1 MHIAERILTAF
12 VVIIMAGLVL
22 VPTAQVIMRGV
33 FVLPFIGAE
42 EFTRFLLICLIFCAY
57 PLVVQNGEN
66 IVMGEFKAAMPARL
80 RGIVNL
86 SISILG
92 DHGHRLHRLCHRDQH
107 LAEPD
112 QRDADAWHPVLDLPW
127 RDPVRLRR
135 SSIRPPPSPAQAAA
149 GRHQHRGLTQHGV
162 RGRHRLPSPV
172 PARLPGGLRHP
183 AAVHRAMSLIEGLPL
198 GLLAQRI
205 TYALDSFPLVAV
217 PLFIFVGNL
226 MNLSGITDRIFR
238 FAYTLVGRIPGGLA
252 QVNVFGSLI
261 FSGMSGAALAD
272 IGGLG
277 RIEIDAMKKRGFDP
291 AFAGAVT
298 GASATLGPIFPP
310 SIPLIVYG
318 SVTSVSIVQ
327 LLVAGHHAGAG
338 LHRPADDDRVHRG
351 DRPQASAC
359 RAPAQRPREMA
370 RAFLPALPAI
380 VAPALMI
387 AGMTLGIFTPT
398 EAAAMTAVY
407 VILIS
412 AFIYRELTLAHL
424 WNSAVLT
431 ARSSSAILIIVAA
444 AALFG
449 WILAVEQVP
458 QTFAA
463 ALLGL
468 SKDPLMLLI
477 IANLI
482 FFVAGMFL
490 DSTTATLLLVPI
502 IAPPLV
508 MAGVDP
514 VQLGIVTI
522 FNLMLGLLTPP
533 MGLSLFLVADIAKIS
548 IRQLLWALLPFYI
561 PLLTTLAILTFAK
574 DFTLWLPRMI
584 AQ

>member
-1 MHIAERILTAF
+1 MGFTVIVAFLALFMLGFPVVYAIL
-12 VVIIMAGLVL
+12 
-22 VPTAQVIMRGV
+22 
-33 FVLPFIGAE
+33 
-42 EFTRFLLICLIFCAY
+42 
-57 PLVVQNGEN
+57 
-66 IVMGEFKAAMPARL
+66 
-80 RGIVNL
+80 
-86 SISILG
+86 
-92 DHGHRLHRLCHRDQH
+92 
-107 LAEPD
+107 
-112 QRDADAWHPVLDLPW
+112 
-127 RDPVRLRR
+127 
-135 SSIRPPPSPAQAAA
+135 
-149 GRHQHRGLTQHGV
+149 
-162 RGRHRLPSPV
+162 LPSIAYV
-172 PARLPGGLRHP
+172 
-183 AAVHRAMSLIEGLPL
+183 LIEGLPL

-238 FAYTLVGRIPGGLA
+238 FAYTLVGRVPGGLA

-277 RIEIDAMKKRGFDP
+277 RIEIEAMRKRGFSA

-298 GASATLGPIFPP
+298 GASATIGPIFPP

-327 LLVAGHHAGAG
+327 LLVAGIM
-338 LHRPADDDRVHRG
+338 PAILCTVLLMTTVLVIATREKHPRADRWPTIGEVVR
-351 DRPQASAC
+351 D
-359 RAPAQRPREMA
+359 
-370 RAFLPALPAI
+370 FLPAIPAI
-380 VAPALMI
+380 IAPALMI
-387 AGMTLGIFTPT
+387 AGMTFGAFTPT
-398 EAAAMTAVY
+398 EAAAITAVY
-407 VILIS
+407 VVVIS
-412 AFIYRELTLAHL
+412 AVLYRELTLAHL
-424 WNSAVLT
+424 WNSAILT

-468 SKDPLMLLI
+468 SRDPIMLLI
-477 IANLI
+477 IANLV

-508 MAGVDP
+508 LAGVDP

-533 MGLSLFLVADIAKIS
+533 MGLSLFLVADIAKVS
-548 IRQLLWALLPFYI
+548 IRQLLKALLPFYI
-561 PLLTTLAILTFAK
+561 PLLTTLMILTFAK

>member
-1 MHIAERILTAF
+1 MGFL
-12 VVIIMAGLVL
+12 VVIAFLGL
-22 VPTAQVIMRGV
+22 
-33 FVLPFIGAE
+33 F
-42 EFTRFLLICLIFCAY
+42 
-57 PLVVQNGEN
+57 
-66 IVMGEFKAAMPARL
+66 
-80 RGIVNL
+80 
-86 SISILG
+86 ILG
-92 DHGHRLHRLCHRDQH
+92 F
-107 LAEPD
+107 
-112 QRDADAWHPVLDLPW
+112 PVVYAIL
-127 RDPVRLRR
+127 
-135 SSIRPPPSPAQAAA
+135 
-149 GRHQHRGLTQHGV
+149 
-162 RGRHRLPSPV
+162 LPSIAYV
-172 PARLPGGLRHP
+172 
-183 AAVHRAMSLIEGLPL
+183 LIEGLPL

-252 QVNVFGSLI
+252 QVNVFGSLV

-277 RIEIDAMKKRGFDP
+277 RIEIDAMKKRGFNP

-298 GASATLGPIFPP
+298 AASATLGPIFPP

-327 LLVAGHHAGAG
+327 LLVAGIM
-338 LHRPADDDRVHRG
+338 PAIVCTILLMLTVLIVAIWHGHPRAERWPTLG
-351 DRPQASAC
+351 EIASTF
-359 RAPAQRPREMA
+359 M
-370 RAFLPALPAI
+370 PALPAM
-380 VAPALMI
+380 VAPILMVGGMI
-387 AGMTLGIFTPT
+387 AGAFTPT

-407 VILIS
+407 VIFIS
-412 AFIYRELTLAHL
+412 SVVYRELTLAHL
-424 WNSAVLT
+424 WHSAVLT
-431 ARSSSAILIIVAA
+431 ARSSSAILIIVAS

-458 QTFAA
+458 QTFAS

-468 SKDPLMLLI
+468 SDDPLMLLI

-508 MAGVDP
+508 LAGVDP
-514 VQLGIVTI
+514 VQLGIVAV

-533 MGLSLFLVADIAKIS
+533 MGLSLFLVSDIAKVS
-548 IRQLLWALLPFYI
+548 VRQLLRALLPFYI
-561 PLLTTLAILTFAK
+561 PLLSTLMILTYAK

>member
-1 MHIAERILTAF
+1 MGFL
-12 VVIIMAGLVL
+12 VVIAFLGL
-22 VPTAQVIMRGV
+22 
-33 FVLPFIGAE
+33 F
-42 EFTRFLLICLIFCAY
+42 
-57 PLVVQNGEN
+57 
-66 IVMGEFKAAMPARL
+66 
-80 RGIVNL
+80 
-86 SISILG
+86 ILG
-92 DHGHRLHRLCHRDQH
+92 F
-107 LAEPD
+107 
-112 QRDADAWHPVLDLPW
+112 PVVYAIL
-127 RDPVRLRR
+127 
-135 SSIRPPPSPAQAAA
+135 
-149 GRHQHRGLTQHGV
+149 
-162 RGRHRLPSPV
+162 LPSIAYV
-172 PARLPGGLRHP
+172 
-183 AAVHRAMSLIEGLPL
+183 LIEGLPL

-252 QVNVFGSLI
+252 QVNVFGSLV

-277 RIEIDAMKKRGFDP
+277 RIEIDAMKKRGFNP

-298 GASATLGPIFPP
+298 AASATLGPIFPP

-327 LLVAGHHAGAG
+327 LLIAGIMPAIVCTILLMLTVLIVAIRHGHPRAERWPTPGEI
-338 LHRPADDDRVHRG
+338 ADTF
-351 DRPQASAC
+351 
-359 RAPAQRPREMA
+359 M
-370 RAFLPALPAI
+370 PALPAM
-380 VAPALMI
+380 VAPILMVGGMI
-387 AGMTLGIFTPT
+387 AGAFTPT

-407 VILIS
+407 VIFIS
-412 AFIYRELTLAHL
+412 SVIYRELTLAHL
-424 WNSAVLT
+424 WHSAVLT
-431 ARSSSAILIIVAA
+431 ARSSSAILIIVAS

-458 QTFAA
+458 QTFAS
-463 ALLGL
+463 ALLSL
-468 SKDPLMLLI
+468 SDDPLMLLI

-508 MAGVDP
+508 LAGVDP
-514 VQLGIVTI
+514 VQLGIVAV

-533 MGLSLFLVADIAKIS
+533 MGLSLFLVSDIAKVS
-548 IRQLLWALLPFYI
+548 VRQLLRALLPFYI
-561 PLLTTLAILTFAK
+561 PLLSTLMILTFAK

>member
-1 MHIAERILTAF
+1 MGFA
-12 VVIIMAGLVL
+12 VVIA
-22 VPTAQVIMRGV
+22 
-33 FVLPFIGAE
+33 
-42 EFTRFLLICLIFCAY
+42 FLALFMLGF
-57 PLVVQNGEN
+57 PVVY
-66 IVMGEFKAAMPARL
+66 A
-80 RGIVNL
+80 
-86 SISILG
+86 IL
-92 DHGHRLHRLCHRDQH
+92 
-107 LAEPD
+107 
-112 QRDADAWHPVLDLPW
+112 
-127 RDPVRLRR
+127 
-135 SSIRPPPSPAQAAA
+135 
-149 GRHQHRGLTQHGV
+149 
-162 RGRHRLPSPV
+162 LPSIV
-172 PARLPGGLRHP
+172 Y
-183 AAVHRAMSLIEGLPL
+183 VIVEGLPL

-252 QVNVFGSLI
+252 QVNVFGSLV

-291 AFAGAVT
+291 SFAGAVT
-298 GASATLGPIFPP
+298 AASATLGPIFPP

-327 LLVAGHHAGAG
+327 LLVAGIM
-338 LHRPADDDRVHRG
+338 PALVCTVLLMVTVLIVALRHNH
-351 DRPQASAC
+351 P
-359 RAPAQRPREMA
+359 RAERWSTPREVV
-370 RAFLPALPAI
+370 RDLLPAMPAI

-387 AGMTLGIFTPT
+387 AGMTFGAFTPT
-398 EAAAMTAVY
+398 EAAAITAVY
-407 VILIS
+407 VVIIS
-412 AFIYRELTLAHL
+412 GVFYRELTLAHL
-424 WNSAVLT
+424 WNSCVLT

-458 QTFAA
+458 QSFAA
-463 ALLGL
+463 ALLSL
-468 SKDPLMLLI
+468 SADPLMLLI

-522 FNLMLGLLTPP
+522 FNLMVGLLTPP
-533 MGLSLFLVADIAKIS
+533 MGLSLFLVSDIAKVS
-548 IRQLLWALLPFYI
+548 IRQLLRALLPFYI

-574 DFTLWLPRMI
+574 DFTLWLPRLI

>member
-1 MHIAERILTAF
+1 MGF
-12 VVIIMAGLVL
+12 VVVAAFLVL
-22 VPTAQVIMRGV
+22 
-33 FVLPFIGAE
+33 F
-42 EFTRFLLICLIFCAY
+42 
-57 PLVVQNGEN
+57 
-66 IVMGEFKAAMPARL
+66 
-80 RGIVNL
+80 
-86 SISILG
+86 ILG
-92 DHGHRLHRLCHRDQH
+92 F
-107 LAEPD
+107 
-112 QRDADAWHPVLDLPW
+112 PVVYAIL
-127 RDPVRLRR
+127 
-135 SSIRPPPSPAQAAA
+135 
-149 GRHQHRGLTQHGV
+149 
-162 RGRHRLPSPV
+162 LPSIV
-172 PARLPGGLRHP
+172 Y
-183 AAVHRAMSLIEGLPL
+183 VLIEGLPL

-238 FAYTLVGRIPGGLA
+238 FAYTLVGRAPGGLA
-252 QVNVFGSLI
+252 QVNVFGSLV

-298 GASATLGPIFPP
+298 AASATLGPIFPP

-327 LLVAGHHAGAG
+327 LLVAGIM
-338 LHRPADDDRVHRG
+338 PAIVCTILLMLTVLIVATRHG
-351 DRPQASAC
+351 HP
-359 RAPAQRPREMA
+359 RAERWSTGREILQSL
-370 RAFLPALPAI
+370 LPALPAI
-380 VAPALMI
+380 VAPALMVG
-387 AGMTLGIFTPT
+387 GMTAGAFTPT
-398 EAAAMTAVY
+398 EAAAITAGY

-412 AFIYRELTLAHL
+412 GAVYRELTLAHL

-463 ALLGL
+463 VLLGL
-468 SKDPLMLLI
+468 SQDPLMLLI

-508 MAGVDP
+508 LAGVDP
-514 VQLGIVTI
+514 VQLGIVAI
-522 FNLMLGLLTPP
+522 FNLMIGLLTPP
-533 MGLSLFLVADIAKIS
+533 MGLSLFLVSDIAQVS
-548 IRQLLWALLPFYI
+548 VRRLLRALLPFYI
-561 PLLTTLAILTFAK
+561 PLFSTLVILTFAK
-574 DFTLWLPRMI
+574 DFTLWLPRLI

>member
-1 MHIAERILTAF
+1 MGF
-12 VVIIMAGLVL
+12 MVVIA
-22 VPTAQVIMRGV
+22 
-33 FVLPFIGAE
+33 
-42 EFTRFLLICLIFCAY
+42 FLSLF
-57 PLVVQNGEN
+57 
-66 IVMGEFKAAMPARL
+66 
-80 RGIVNL
+80 
-86 SISILG
+86 ILG
-92 DHGHRLHRLCHRDQH
+92 F
-107 LAEPD
+107 
-112 QRDADAWHPVLDLPW
+112 PVVYAIL
-127 RDPVRLRR
+127 
-135 SSIRPPPSPAQAAA
+135 
-149 GRHQHRGLTQHGV
+149 
-162 RGRHRLPSPV
+162 LPSIAYV
-172 PARLPGGLRHP
+172 
-183 AAVHRAMSLIEGLPL
+183 LIEGLPF

-252 QVNVFGSLI
+252 QVNVFGSLV

-277 RIEIDAMKKRGFDP
+277 RIEIDAMKKRGFNP

-298 GASATLGPIFPP
+298 AASATLGPIFPP

-327 LLVAGHHAGAG
+327 LLVAGIMPAIVCTVLLMLTVLIVAIRHNHPRAERWPTAGEIVG
-338 LHRPADDDRVHRG
+338 SL
-351 DRPQASAC
+351 
-359 RAPAQRPREMA
+359 
-370 RAFLPALPAI
+370 LPALPAI
-380 VAPALMI
+380 AAPLLMVG
-387 AGMTLGIFTPT
+387 GMTAGAFTPT

-407 VILIS
+407 VIFIS
-412 AFIYRELTLAHL
+412 GVIYRELTLAHL

-431 ARSSSAILIIVAA
+431 ARSSSAILIIVAS

-468 SKDPLMLLI
+468 SNDPLMLLV

-508 MAGVDP
+508 LAGVDP

-533 MGLSLFLVADIAKIS
+533 MGLSLFLVSDIAKVS
-548 IRQLLWALLPFYI
+548 VRQLLKALLPFYV
-561 PLLTTLAILTFAK
+561 PLLSTLVVLTFAK
-574 DFTLWLPRMI
+574 DFTLWLPRII

>member
-1 MHIAERILTAF
+1 MGFL
-12 VVIIMAGLVL
+12 VVIAFLGL
-22 VPTAQVIMRGV
+22 
-33 FVLPFIGAE
+33 F
-42 EFTRFLLICLIFCAY
+42 
-57 PLVVQNGEN
+57 
-66 IVMGEFKAAMPARL
+66 
-80 RGIVNL
+80 
-86 SISILG
+86 ILG
-92 DHGHRLHRLCHRDQH
+92 F
-107 LAEPD
+107 
-112 QRDADAWHPVLDLPW
+112 PVVYAIL
-127 RDPVRLRR
+127 
-135 SSIRPPPSPAQAAA
+135 
-149 GRHQHRGLTQHGV
+149 
-162 RGRHRLPSPV
+162 LPSIAYV
-172 PARLPGGLRHP
+172 
-183 AAVHRAMSLIEGLPL
+183 LIEGLPL

-252 QVNVFGSLI
+252 QVNVFGSLV

-277 RIEIDAMKKRGFDP
+277 RIEIDAMKKRGFNP

-298 GASATLGPIFPP
+298 AASATLGPIFPP

-327 LLVAGHHAGAG
+327 LLVAGIM
-338 LHRPADDDRVHRG
+338 PAIVCTILLMLTVLIVAIWHGHPRAERWPTLG
-351 DRPQASAC
+351 EIASTF
-359 RAPAQRPREMA
+359 M
-370 RAFLPALPAI
+370 PALPAM
-380 VAPALMI
+380 VAPILMVGGMI
-387 AGMTLGIFTPT
+387 AGAFTPT

-407 VILIS
+407 VIFIS
-412 AFIYRELTLAHL
+412 SVVYRELTLAHL
-424 WNSAVLT
+424 WHSAVLT
-431 ARSSSAILIIVAA
+431 ARSSSAILIIVAS

-458 QTFAA
+458 QTFAS

-468 SKDPLMLLI
+468 SDDPLMLLI

-508 MAGVDP
+508 LAGVDP
-514 VQLGIVTI
+514 VQLGIVAV

-533 MGLSLFLVADIAKIS
+533 MGLSLFLVSDIAKVS
-548 IRQLLWALLPFYI
+548 VRQLLRALLPFYI
-561 PLLTTLAILTFAK
+561 PLLSTLMILTFAK